1 MLPRIF
7 ADLVVLLHA
16 AFVVFVV
23 TGGVLVWRWHRV
35 VWFHLPAAI
44 WGMLIEFRGW
54 ICPLTPLENR
64 LRRLAGEAGYGSG
77 FIEHYVI
84 PVVYPSGLTP
94 RVQLIL
100 GLAVAAVNVSVYGGY
115 IVWRLVAR
123 RQASRGPLT

>member
-1 MLPRIF
+1 MLPRVF

-54 ICPLTPLENR
+54 ICPLTPLENW
-64 LRRLAGEAGYGSG
+64 LRRLAGEAGYGGG

-115 IVWRLVAR
+115 VVRRLVAR
-123 RQASRGPLT
+123 RKASRGCLS

>member
-100 GLAVAAVNVSVYGGY
+100 GLAVAAVNVSLYGGY